1 MLPLGAAFG
10 GAGTAVIQLA
20 NCLRCNAWPHTNLIL
35 RSTLRCQVVVCNNIH
50 SQLNRTMTFHSPSVA
65 FLFPGQGSQSV
76 GMGKELAAMYP
87 VARETFD
94 EADAA
99 LGYKL
104 SHLCF
109 EGPEDQLKL
118 TEITQPAILTISV
131 AAWRVLQ
138 SQGIVPSYV
147 AGHSLGEYSAH
158 VAAGTLAFTD
168 AVRTVRNRGK
178 YMQEAVPVGVGAMA
192 AVLVLAADKLQLVC
206 EEAAQGE
213 ICCAAN
219 LNSPDQTV
227 ISGSKAAVERAAELA
242 KKQGAK
248 RAIMLPVSAPFHCA
262 LMQPAQD
269 RLAAD
274 LAALTFHNPEI
285 PVMGNVDASL
295 VTTGEQARDAL
306 IRQVTGAVQ
315 WHKSMR
321 GLVGLGVQ
329 NFVEV
334 GPGKVLCGLMK
345 QIDKSRS
352 CFNVED
358 EASLQ
363 KTVSHLSPASPKPD

>member
-1 MLPLGAAFG
+1 
-10 GAGTAVIQLA
+10 
-20 NCLRCNAWPHTNLIL
+20 
-35 RSTLRCQVVVCNNIH
+35 
-50 SQLNRTMTFHSPSVA
+50 MTFHSPSVA

-104 SHLCF
+104 SQLCF
-109 EGPEDQLKL
+109 EGPADQLKL

-192 AVLVLAADKLQLVC
+192 AVLVLAADKLQQVC

-274 LAALTFHNPEI
+274 LAALIFHNPEI

-295 VTTGEQARDAL
+295 VTTAGQARDAL

-315 WHKSMR
+315 WDKSMR